1 MKTSEMIA
9 MLEKNPKLILES
21 EKVNLVDDDLIVK
34 MSGDNVVFF
43 YDKEGKSVSK
53 AIGLDLRRNWQLVRT
68 PVPWQEAI
76 QAVLDGKTVTCEC
89 EECTCTNKN
98 PSNCIYD
105 LDGDICA
112 KGIEFGTW
120 YIHDADA

>member
-9 MLEKNPKLILES
+9 MLEKNSGLRFKVKPYSDGELKYDEVCLINGALCWGGNPSYPLRITIGEY
-21 EKVNLVDDDLIVK
+21 NL
-34 MSGDNVVFF
+34 
-43 YDKEGKSVSK
+43 
-53 AIGLDLRRNWQLVRT
+53 NWQLVRE

-89 EECTCTNKN
+89 EECTCTNIN

-105 LDGDICA
+105 LDGDICI
-112 KGIEFGTW
+112 KGIKIGTW
-120 YIHDADA
+120 YIYNDADA